1 MKLINLEV
9 NDFINEVDSKSPA
22 PGGGSVSALISTLG
36 VALASM
42 VGHLSVGKKAFNAL
56 DPTIQLEFIDTHRDL
71 DMLKNELIQLIDKD
85 TEAFNLI
92 MEAYQLPKE
101 TDEQKKIRQ
110 EKIQLGTTEAILVPL
125 KIASLSLSALSHLD
139 IILQYG
145 NKNTISDLGVAVLS
159 LATGIE
165 GACLNIL
172 INLPGINDQMVVK
185 QYQAQAYDLIEK
197 AHQQRD
203 EHMKLIHD
211 KLSI

>member
-1 MKLINLEV
+1 MKLINLEIK
-9 NDFINEVDSKSPA
+9 DFVNEVDSKSPA
-22 PGGGSVSALISTLG
+22 PGGGSVSALISSLG

-42 VGHLSVGKKAFNAL
+42 VGHLSLGKKAFNAL
-56 DPTIQLEFIDTHRDL
+56 DPTIQLEFIDTHQDL

-110 EKIQLGTTEAILVPL
+110 ERIQLGTTEAILVPL

-197 AHQQRD
+197 AHQERD
-203 EHMKLIHD
+203 THMKLIHD

>member
-9 NDFINEVDSKSPA
+9 NNFINEVDSKSPA